1 MATEGF
7 EAATL
12 ARIVDE
18 SQIPVS
24 SVYHYFGS
32 KDGVLLA
39 VMERGAERFFERV
52 AVSTALREDALTHLG
67 WMVDEICAALEEES
81 DFLRLVVVTAVQ
93 PPGETRSGALQVVD
107 RVRSVALQRLR
118 GELQIALDLQ
128 PGARLARDLA
138 RFALAA
144 FDGAFVAWQADPTV
158 RLRQVLKFLP
168 TAVLAAADA
177 RAGSAK
183 L

>member
-1 MATEGF
+1 MATEGY

-18 SQIPVS
+18 SQIPIS

-39 VMERGAERFFERV
+39 VMERGAQRFFERV
-52 AVSTALREDALTHLG
+52 PVSTALRGDPLAHLG
-67 WMVDEICAALEEES
+67 WMVDEVCAALEDEP
-81 DFLRLVVVTAVQ
+81 DFLRLVVVMAVQ
-93 PPGETRSGALQVVD
+93 PPGDASGGALQVVGRVRSGALQ
-107 RVRSVALQRLR
+107 RLR
-118 GELQIALDLQ
+118 NDLAIALELR
-128 PGARLARDLA
+128 PGDRLVRDLA
-138 RFALAA
+138 RFVLAA
-144 FDGAFVAWQADPTV
+144 LDGAFVAWQADPNV

-177 RAGSAK
+177 RRGSRR